1 MEKIDEELALI
12 ENDKVQV
19 ELTKKIKDCENEIAK
34 EQNDEDDVEKLKEEI
49 DEAEREQS
57 KLKAKQNQLDEKI
70 AKWHVNSKA
79 KTEIDMMRAEK
90 RSKLDQIR
98 RKKKSIEE
106 EMEKFF
112 DMSKNE
118 NVWRPRF

>member
-57 KLKAKQNQLDEKI
+57 RLKTKQNQMDEKI

>member
-118 NVWRPRF
+118 TV

>member
-19 ELTKKIKDCENEIAK
+19 ELTKKIKDCENDIAK

-57 KLKAKQNQLDEKI
+57 RLKTKQNQMDEKI

>member
-19 ELTKKIKDCENEIAK
+19 ELTKKIKDCENEISK

-57 KLKAKQNQLDEKI
+57 RLKTKQNQLDEKI
-70 AKWHVNSKA
+70 AKCHVNSKA

-118 NVWRPRF
+118 NV